1 MEVDIAASTVEK
13 LRTETAGRKERHS
26 SNFRTDPSVDAAATF
41 TAARFNVKT
50 QHSIT
55 KRATHHAAAA
65 TALPPQRGSI
75 LCRSVHV
82 ACKWVHTVAATTSR
96 YFCGSMYVCTCNV
109 LASRGCE
116 R

>member
-55 KRATHHAAAA
+55 KRATHHAAATA
-65 TALPPQRGSI
+65 TAAHCSE
-75 LCRSVHV
+75 
-82 ACKWVHTVAATTSR
+82 
-96 YFCGSMYVCTCNV
+96 
-109 LASRGCE
+109 LAE
-116 R
+116 IIQKV

>member
-55 KRATHHAAAA
+55 KRAKHHAAAA
-65 TALPPQRGSI
+65 R
-75 LCRSVHV
+75 RSVAAFFAARCMLPV
-82 ACKWVHTVAATTSR
+82 SGYTRLPLLPRVTSAAACMYMYLQRACKPGLRKVDT
-96 YFCGSMYVCTCNV
+96 
-109 LASRGCE
+109 
-116 R
+116 